1 MRECIGITLPETK
14 KGTYGMDNR
23 FNGNGNNSHFV
34 ISYELL
40 CLLRWLLEHDMD
52 KLKKLAS
59 KALNS
64 GLKEDIKQ
72 FEQIGDVNADPELVE
87 EVQHSIIEFFGML
100 EIILL
105 ETMKEQSVQ
114 RAIEKKLMTTV
125 DHIDATLCN
134 DDILRTSIEK
144 ATAKSE
150 QRPKENAQDLLYKE
164 LLKRWKPTK
173 NMMN

>member
-1 MRECIGITLPETK
+1 M
-14 KGTYGMDNR
+14 N
-23 FNGNGNNSHFV
+23 NGFNGNNSQHFV

-40 CLLRWLLEHDMD
+40 CLLRWLIENDAD
-52 KLKKLAS
+52 KLKKLVS

-64 GLKEDIKQ
+64 GLMADIKQ
-72 FEQIGDVNADPELVE
+72 FEQLGDVNADPELVD

-100 EIILL
+100 EILLL
-105 ETMKEQSVQ
+105 ESIKEQGVQ

-125 DHIDATLCN
+125 DQIDSNLC
-134 DDILRTSIEK
+134 DDDTLRTSVEK

-150 QRPKENAQDLLYKE
+150 QHPKENAQDLLYKE
-164 LLKRWKPTK
+164 LLRRWKPTK